1 MFPGGFED
9 WGLGDQLLSKLKKIL
24 GKTPVTENATPTM
37 DIRLSVNIIKT
48 AEALKVP
55 SIAII

>member
-9 WGLGDQLLSKLKKIL
+9 WALGDQLCSKLKKIL
-24 GKTPVTENATPTM
+24 GKTPVTEDAMLTM
-37 DIRLSVNIIKT
+37 DICLSVNIINT
-48 AEALKVP
+48 AQALKVP